1 MSGPARIRA
10 AGLVPL
16 IWGNV
21 ITIQIRKGGTLIYTL
36 KTHRA
41 EEWTQ
46 LPVEVGT
53 RVKVRSPGKWHN
65 HVAEVYPAQ
74 SDAAI
79 PAGLYFQAPNP
90 EDDVYLSFQEMAE
103 GRVGIIAELVTVP
116 DTTTNPDAPSR
127 KVDPIAKEIFVE
139 IAWRYIRWP
148 LAIVAIA
155 VIAFLW

>member
-1 MSGPARIRA
+1 MSRPARIRA
-10 AGLVPL
+10 TGMVPL

-79 PAGLYFQAPNP
+79 P
-90 EDDVYLSFQEMAE
+90 
-103 GRVGIIAELVTVP
+103 VGIIAELVIVP
-116 DTTTNPDAPSR
+116 DTTTNPDAPSG
-127 KVDPIAKEIFVE
+127 KVEPIAKEIFVE